1 MAPKWSINNILMATV
16 AIPLVVCWLVFAS
29 YVIYKGLN
37 DPTGFV
43 QSNLDFYVA
52 LIAIIGGPALLF
64 INSILEA
71 WKSEQAADLAMRPA
85 KLELKIEQAKHQLAH
100 DLLLTEKEQTHR
112 QWMEAQHDHS
122 QITGQGE

>member
-1 MAPKWSINNILMATV
+1 MASKRSINDLLMATV

-71 WKSEQAADLAMRPA
+71 WKSEQAANLASMPA
-85 KLELKIEQAKHQLAH
+85 RLELKIEQAKHQQQHDILAS
-100 DLLLTEKEQTHR
+100 EKEQTHR
-112 QWMEAQHDHS
+112 QWMEANIHSHDDS
-122 QITGQGE
+122 GED